1 MMKEYLSLFL
11 KGIGIGAA
19 NVIPGVSG
27 GTIALITGVF
37 EKLIDSLKSF
47 NIQALRFLISGKFKE
62 FATYVN
68 LDFLVAVFAGV
79 FVSILSFARILEF
92 LFGNYPVYVWAYFF
106 GLIIASVYFVGKTI
120 EKISLPVVLSF
131 IIGTAVAL
139 AISFLSPASRNEGS
153 LYLFICGIVAVC
165 SMILPGLSG
174 SFVLILMG
182 NYELVFI
189 EAVNE
194 MNLAVL
200 LPVGAGAVFGL
211 IAFSHVLSWIF
222 KKYKESTLAVL
233 TGFILGSLGMLWP
246 WKNVIYRTNSMG
258 ELVTKTDGSKIIE
271 GYERFLPDALNL
283 EVLLAVLF
291 MIIGVFT
298 IAFMERI
305 AMNKS
310 TVKDK

>member
-1 MMKEYLSLFL
+1 MKEYLSLFL

>member
-1 MMKEYLSLFL
+1 MKEYLSLFL

-47 NIQALRFLISGKFKE
+47 NIQALKFLISGKFKE
-62 FATYVN
+62 FTTYVN

-139 AISFLSPASRNEGS
+139 AISFLSPASRNEGT